1 MAKFKLNIEETRI
14 LHHYITVEAEDDIDI
29 FDSLVRAGES
39 GKKINIK
46 DCINYLDNDGF
57 KVLDIK
63 IDNDGESILDCDE
76 IERVE

>member
-29 FDSLVRAGES
+29 FGSLVRAGES

>member
-1 MAKFKLNIEETRI
+1 MEKFKIKIEETRI